1 MKKKFRI
8 KKRHIILLSIFLV
21 IFLLLFF
28 LSSIVR
34 WYLVKNSEEL
44 IGRKIELS
52 GLHINYLKV
61 SVRAE
66 NFLMY
71 EKNKADTFVSFKE
84 LYINFDPWHL
94 FKNEYAFSEIRLDK
108 PYVSLIYA
116 DTLFNFN
123 DLIKSDTTKQ
133 ETEEDNGDT
142 VKFLVK
148 NISINQGYIRYED
161 KSSGSITE
169 IKDLGVHVPEISW
182 NSRQSELGVDF
193 TLGKDGKVSVGGE
206 INQAAGKF
214 SATLKT
220 ENIDIEPYSGY
231 AKPFLNA
238 RLIAGK
244 LYTDLKVAGEMK
256 NPAGMRIFGSAGLK
270 DFLVKDGDN
279 KQICAVKDLFVQL
292 DSLDL
297 GASNFRIK
305 KVLLDQPDITAILER
320 GTTNIQRLIAP
331 LSAKDTTAAVQDTIA
346 DTTVVHYSIDSVV
359 IKGGNVNFSDLTLNR
374 PFHYNI
380 SNLDLGVTGFSD
392 LSTKIPVSFSMLLNK
407 SGSFKGDAIIDMV
420 EMSNVV
426 FKGSIEN
433 LDMISLSPYSE
444 YYLARSI
451 TKGKFNYKCDLFMNP
466 TKLDNLN
473 NLKIANLEFSK
484 KTKDTTAYKLPMALA
499 LYILKDRQGMIKFEL
514 PVKGNPSNPT
524 FKLRKIIWKT
534 LEEFLLKAIS
544 EPFKAIGNMFGVD
557 GESIKQIPFEIMQ
570 DSLNTDQKNKLDKI
584 YEVITNKP
592 ELTFNFTQTSDK
604 EKEKGIMAV
613 QKAKYMFVAKTAT
626 AGADTNEIKN
636 KAAAIADFDPAFL
649 AFVGVEAE
657 NAKGT
662 LVNRCTQLAGEDYIE
677 RTFNRLLQKRENAV
691 NRYLVSKGMAPG
703 TVVFKTID
711 FQNLPE
717 DLKTPKFIID
727 LTLK

>member
-8 KKRHIILLSIFLV
+8 KKRYIILLSIFTI

-34 WYLVKNSEEL
+34 WYLVKNGEKI

-52 GLHINYLKV
+52 ELHINYLTV

-71 EKNKADTFVSFKE
+71 EKNKKDTFVSFKE
-84 LYINFDPWHL
+84 LRINFDPWHL
-94 FKNEYAFSEIRLDK
+94 FKNEYAFSEILLDK
-108 PYVSLIYA
+108 PYVSLVYA
-116 DTLFNFN
+116 DTLFNFD
-123 DLIKSDTTKQ
+123 DLIPSDTTQ
-133 ETEEDNGDT
+133 QDTTEVEGDT

-148 NISINQGYIRYED
+148 NLSIKQGYIRYED
-161 KSSGSITE
+161 KSSTSITE

-182 NSRQSELGVDF
+182 NSRQSKLGVDF
-193 TLGKDGKVSVGGE
+193 TLGKDGKVSVGGD

-214 SATLKT
+214 SANLKT

-231 AKPFLNA
+231 AKSFVNA
-238 RLIAGK
+238 RLIKGK
-244 LYTDLKVAGEMK
+244 LYTDLRVAGEMN

-279 KQICAVKDLFVQL
+279 KQICAIKDIFVKL

-297 GASNFRIK
+297 GTSNFRIK

-331 LSAKDTTAAVQDTIA
+331 LLAEDTTAAAKDTIA
-346 DTTVVHYSIDSVV
+346 DTTAVHYSIDSVV
-359 IKGGNVNFSDLTLNR
+359 IKGGNVNFTDLTLNR
-374 PFHYNI
+374 QFNYNI
-380 SNLDLGVTGFSD
+380 SKLDLGVNGFSD

-426 FKGSIEN
+426 FRGTIAN
-433 LDMISLSPYSE
+433 LDMINLSPYSE

-466 TKLDNLN
+466 TKLDNMN
-473 NLKIANLEFSK
+473 GLKIVNLEFSK
-484 KTKDTTAYKLPMALA
+484 KTKDTSAYKLPMALA
-499 LYILKDRQGMIKFEL
+499 LYILKDRQGLIKFEI

-524 FKLRKIIWKT
+524 FKLKKLIWKT

-557 GESIKQIPFEIMQ
+557 GESIRQIPFELMQ
-570 DSLNTDQKNKLDKI
+570 DSLTADQKNKLDKI
-584 YEVITNKP
+584 YEVITNKS
-592 ELTFNFTQTSDK
+592 ELTFVFTQTSDK
-604 EKEKGIMAV
+604 EKEKGIIAV
-613 QKAKYMFVAKTAT
+613 QKVKNMFIAKNAA
-626 AGADTNEIKN
+626 AGTDTTEIKN
-636 KAAAIADFDPAFL
+636 KATAIADYDPAFL

-662 LVNRCTQLAGEDYIE
+662 LVNRCMQLAGEDYAE
-677 RTFNRLLQKRENAV
+677 RTFNQLLLKRENAM
-691 NRYLVSKGMAPG
+691 NGYLISKGMTPG

-711 FQNLPE
+711 FTNLPE
-717 DLKTPKFIID
+717 DLKTPKFMIEI
-727 LTLK
+727 TLK